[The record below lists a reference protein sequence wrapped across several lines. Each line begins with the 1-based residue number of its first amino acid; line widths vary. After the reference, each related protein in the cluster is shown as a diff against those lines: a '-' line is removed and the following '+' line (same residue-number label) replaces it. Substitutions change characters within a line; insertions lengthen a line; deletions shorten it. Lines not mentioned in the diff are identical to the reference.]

1 MNFWHMNSQTGSV
14 YIMCL
19 RVIQS
24 IIILLRREVGRGGG
38 GLKKRGVINVV
49 PLKMV
54 AY

>member
-1 MNFWHMNSQTGSV
+1 MNFRHMNSQTGSV

-24 IIILLRREVGRGGG
+24 IIILLRREVGGGG
-38 GLKKRGVINVV
+38 GLKKRGVINIV

>member
-24 IIILLRREVGRGGG
+24 IIILLRREVGGGG
-38 GLKKRGVINVV
+38 VISIV